1 MRVFFG
7 KIKERF
13 IRTISLRMLN
23 ARVVTQRSIHALK
36 IVKKP
41 EIRADDHEAD
51 YAHIVALPPQLTP
64 PAHAFFSRSRSTP
77 CTPFGDEHGCRV
89 ATRR

>member
-13 IRTISLRMLN
+13 IRTISLRMLI
-23 ARVVTQRSIHALK
+23 ARAVTQRSIHALR

-51 YAHIVALPPQLTP
+51 
-64 PAHAFFSRSRSTP
+64 
-77 CTPFGDEHGCRV
+77 
-89 ATRR
+89 